1 MTEVGGNAAIYID
14 PADPADPAGAADVI
28 ASALTERER
37 WRMAGLENAARFS
50 TQAMMDAYVHWYGH
64 TQQAMRPVTSTPL
77 RGRS

>member
-1 MTEVGGNAAIYID
+1 MTEVGGEGAIYID
-14 PADPADPAGAADVI
+14 PADPAGAAGVI

-37 WRMAGLENAARFS
+37 WRTAGLENAARFS

-77 RGRS
+77 RGRA